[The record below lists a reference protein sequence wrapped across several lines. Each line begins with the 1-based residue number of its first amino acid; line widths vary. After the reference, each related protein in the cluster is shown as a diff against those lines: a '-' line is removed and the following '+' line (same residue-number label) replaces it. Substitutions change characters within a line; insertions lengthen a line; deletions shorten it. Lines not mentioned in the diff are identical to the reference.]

1 MYEQLLKQFPQFQDL
16 REVSINLISGIAS
29 NPSNQQIIAHL
40 EPILPFIDIAPYA
53 EILLSSTGTVI
64 VNSIDIKKILNI
76 VNQIHN
82 LSWINIAGSG
92 VNLGVNLLGYYLL
105 NSKLK
110 KLDNQL
116 YIVQN
121 KIENLIKNEQRKLL
135 SISQLLIKN
144 SLTLTLLLED
154 HGLNE
159 TAALSIELLL
169 DKQENNLRELVCL
182 HKNRS
187 QISLSLDQIH
197 IIYSAY
203 VNLLKAYLTA
213 IYLKQQNL
221 RRQEARIKE
230 AEELSNILS
239 SQSILYF
246 IYEECLFNSLKILTE
261 AEIEQIIKLYKLYCH
276 SCIDNLKNHYNFLI
290 KINIKEYQIFQQ
302 RTNNAYQPIIWIK
315 H

>member
-1 MYEQLLKQFPQFQDL
+1 MYEQLLKQFPQFKDL
-16 REVSINLISGIAS
+16 GEVSINFISGIAS
-29 NPSNQQIIAHL
+29 NPNNQQIIAHL

-76 VNQIHN
+76 VSQINN
-82 LSWINIAGSG
+82 LSWINIAVSG
-92 VNLGVNLLGYYLL
+92 VNLGVNLVGYYLI
-105 NSKLK
+105 NSKLE

-121 KIENLIKNEQRKLL
+121 KIESLIKNEQRKLL
-135 SISQLLIKN
+135 YESKLLIKN
-144 SLTLTLLLED
+144 SFTLMRILENY
-154 HGLNE
+154 GLNE

-169 DKQENNLRELVCL
+169 DRQENNLRELVRL
-182 HKNRS
+182 HKNRD

-221 RRQEARIKE
+221 TRQEARIKE
-230 AEELSNILS
+230 AQELSNLLS
-239 SQSILYF
+239 SEPILYF
-246 IYEECLFNSLKILTE
+246 IYEECLFNPIKILTE
-261 AEIEQIIKLYKLYCH
+261 SEIEQIIKLYKLYCK
-276 SCIDNLKNHYNFLI
+276 SYIDNLKNHYNFLI
-290 KINIKEYQIFQQ
+290 KTHVKEYQIFQK
-302 RTNNAYQPIIWIK
+302 RANNAYQPIIWIK